1 MDRKDFLLEIG
12 SEELPVGYVL
22 PALEQLAAETAAWLD
37 DERLDHGPVRRFA
50 TPRRLAILV
59 KGLQLRQEDREEE
72 LTGPPVRA
80 AFKDGAP
87 TKAAEG
93 FARGHGVAV
102 ADLHRVETPKGEYL
116 AVRKRIP
123 GRDAAAILAE
133 GLPAR
138 IRALRFPK
146 TMTWGDGSLRYA
158 RPIRWLVAMLGD
170 APVPFRLGPLAA
182 GRESR
187 GHRQLAPG
195 AVPLAA
201 AGDYAAALR
210 AAHVEPD
217 HERRRARILA
227 GAREAAAAL
236 GGRLVEDE
244 ELLHTVTFLV
254 EEPALLTGRLD
265 DGFLAMPREVVVT
278 AMKSHQRYFSVED
291 DAGRLLP
298 GFVVVM
304 NGERPRPELV
314 REGNE
319 RVLKAR
325 LEDARFYWDEDRRTG
340 LDGLMRRLESVVW
353 VEGFGSVAQRAERL
367 RALSGRLAGLLDLPG
382 LDREGLDWAARYA
395 KADLASEMIKDGKEF
410 TRLQGYMGQEYA
422 RAEGVDD
429 GRGRLILEH
438 TLPRFAGDRLP
449 DSPEGRVLALADRLD
464 AVAGLWAAG
473 FAPTG
478 SKDPYALRRQ
488 ALAAL
493 RILLEGRL
501 PLDLDALLEAA
512 LAGYADAAP
521 TSLHPELRRFFDG
534 RLESMLEEE
543 GVAPDIFRAVLATG
557 ESRVL
562 DLRERALAL
571 NVLRGD
577 PAFEKLVI
585 GARRVSNILAK
596 EGTDV
601 APAEAAAT
609 LSAWAGAKGARFG
622 FEDGS
627 LVEDAERALHEAVRA
642 AAPRLQGEA
651 DTRDYGAAYRRLA
664 GLGESIDRYFDEVMV
679 NCEDAAL
686 RANRLAFL
694 RNLAHL
700 FLHFA
705 ALSEVVLEGEREPA
719 EA

>member
-22 PALEQLAAETAAWLD
+22 PALDQLAAETADWLAA
-37 DERLDHGPVRRFA
+37 ERLDHGPIRRFA
-50 TPRRLAILV
+50 TPRRLAVLV
-59 KGLQLRQEDREEE
+59 AGLQLRQADREEE

-80 AFKDGAP
+80 AFQDGAP

-93 FARGHGVAV
+93 FARGHGVTV
-102 ADLHRVETPKGEYL
+102 ADLHRVETGKGEYL
-116 AVRKRIP
+116 AVRKRVP
-123 GRDAAAILAE
+123 GRSTATILAE

-138 IRALRFPK
+138 IQALRFPK
-146 TMTWGDGSLRYA
+146 TMTWGDGSLRFA
-158 RPIRWLVAMLGD
+158 RPIRWLVALLGD
-170 APVPFRLGPLAA
+170 EPVPFRLGPLAA
-182 GRESR
+182 GSESR

-201 AGDYAAALR
+201 AADYEAALH

-217 HERRRARILA
+217 HERRREHILA
-227 GAREAAAAL
+227 GAREAAEIL
-236 GGRLVEDE
+236 GGRLVEDD
-244 ELLHTVTFLV
+244 ELLHTVAFLV
-254 EEPALLTGRLD
+254 EEPALLAGRFGADFLD
-265 DGFLAMPREVVVT
+265 MPREVVVT

-291 DAGRLLP
+291 DHGRLLP
-298 GFVVVM
+298 GFIVVM
-304 NGERPRPELV
+304 NGERPRPALV

-325 LEDARFYWDEDRRTG
+325 LEDARFYWEEDRRAG
-340 LDGLMRRLESVVW
+340 LAGLMRRLETVVW

-367 RALSGRLAGLLDLPG
+367 RALAGRLAELLDQPE
-382 LDREGLDWAARYA
+382 LDREALDWAARYC

-429 GRGRLILEH
+429 RRSRALFEH

-449 DSPEGRVLALADRLD
+449 EGPEGRILALADRLD

-493 RILLEGRL
+493 RLLLEGRL
-501 PLDLDALLEAA
+501 PLDLDALLGAA
-512 LAGYADAAP
+512 LDGFDVAAA
-521 TSLHPELRRFFDG
+521 SLRPELRRFFDG

-543 GVAPDIFRAVLATG
+543 SVAPDVFRAVLATG

-562 DLRERALAL
+562 DLRGRALAL
-571 NVLRGD
+571 NALRGD

-596 EGTDV
+596 EGLDV
-601 APAEAAAT
+601 AAGEAAAT
-609 LSAWAGAKGARFG
+609 LTAWADGTGARFG
-622 FEDGS
+622 FREAGT
-627 LVEDAERALHEAVRA
+627 VEDAERALLADVRE
-642 AAPRLQGEA
+642 AAPSLQGEA
-651 DTRDYGAAYRRLA
+651 RARDYDAAYRRLA
-664 GLGESIDRYFDEVMV
+664 GLGEGIDRYFDGVMV

-686 RANRLAFL
+686 RSNRLAFL

-705 ALSEVVLEGEREPA
+705 DLSEVVLEGEREPA
-719 EA
+719 AD